1 MPGVTGTSRMISVL
15 VEDRPAVLQRITNC
29 LGRRGFQLQSCSIG
43 QAATDGCL
51 RVTLRV
57 DVGGQPPDQVVK
69 QLRRL
74 VDVVEVIDLTATTP
88 VEWETTLIKL
98 GHDGDPSAIV
108 REITTCRGQ
117 VVDASATTITA
128 ALSGDPLLVDAGL
141 ARLNS
146 FQILDLARSGPVAVA
161 RHGAGQGG

>member
-1 MPGVTGTSRMISVL
+1 VPGVTDASRTVAVL

-29 LGRRGFQLQSCSIG
+29 LGRRGFQLQGCSIG
-43 QAATDGCL
+43 QSATDGCL

-57 DVGGQPPDQVVK
+57 DVGGQPPDQLVK

-74 VDVVEVIDLTATTP
+74 IDVVEVIDLTATTP

-98 GHDGDPSAIV
+98 AHDGDPSAIV
-108 REITTCRGQ
+108 REIATCQGQ
-117 VVDASATTITA
+117 VVDTSPTTITA

-141 ARLNS
+141 ARLTG